1 MSFSR
6 SSLRAW
12 SLYSRYAR
20 PSSSLTTNICAI
32 AARNSTKPTYST
44 HITRTIE
51 TSLKSPPLA
60 SSRLQWRS
68 YARFKRYTMDQALVN
83 DLKSQPRDDLL
94 FRNGGS
100 DTEASMPKTR
110 TAYIALGSNLGDRVA
125 MIEQACREMDARGIR
140 VKRTS
145 SLWETEPMY
154 VLDQDRFV
162 NGACEVE
169 TELDPLPL
177 LDALQDIEKAMGR
190 KKIIDKGPRN
200 IDLDV
205 LLYENETVSHPR
217 LQVPHPLIAE
227 REFVLRPLAELIP
240 HRALD
245 AKRPWKLVQD
255 YLNELPPPTSG
266 SLEPLSTLTPL
277 RAAVTPLH
285 ALRSARSTQVMA
297 ILNVTPD
304 SFSDGGLHLPSSE
317 TRVQTE
323 TSQVTET
330 DDLSSLSSPPSPAY
344 LASLRSTI
352 QHFIASGA
360 TLIDVGGQS
369 TAPGAPEVS
378 VSEELSRVLP
388 AIQLIRSMPE
398 AAHVSISVDTYR
410 AAVAEASVAAGA
422 DIVNDVSAGLLDDA
436 MLPTVARLGC
446 TVCLMH
452 MRGTPATMSRM
463 NEYPDGLIP
472 TLAEELR
479 ERVAAAE
486 DAGIRR
492 WRIVL
497 DPGMGFA
504 KVGDQNLEILRHM
517 PELRRW
523 PGLEGLPWLLGSS
536 RKSFVGKITGVSNPG
551 DRSYGTA
558 ATVAAA
564 VQGGADIVRVHDVLE
579 MAQVVKMADAIFRY

>member
-1 MSFSR
+1 MATR
-6 SSLRAW
+6 
-12 SLYSRYAR
+12 R
-20 PSSSLTTNICAI
+20 PT
-32 AARNSTKPTYST
+32 
-44 HITRTIE
+44 
-51 TSLKSPPLA
+51 PP
-60 SSRLQWRS
+60 
-68 YARFKRYTMDQALVN
+68 KI
-83 DLKSQPRDDLL
+83 
-94 FRNGGS
+94 
-100 DTEASMPKTR
+100 R

-125 MIEQACREMDARGIR
+125 MIEQACNQMDACGIK

-169 TELDPLPL
+169 TELEPLAL
-177 LDALQDIEKAMGR
+177 LDALQGIEKAMGR
-190 KKIIDKGPRN
+190 RKIIDKGPRN
-200 IDLDV
+200 IDLDI

-217 LQVPHPLIAE
+217 LQIPHSLIAE

-245 AKRPWKLVQD
+245 ATRPWKLVQD
-255 YLNELPPPTSG
+255 YLNELPPPTIG
-266 SLEPLSTLTPL
+266 HTEPLSTLTPL
-277 RAAVTPLH
+277 YAPDASLRP
-285 ALRSARSTQVMA
+285 LRSARPTQVMA

-304 SFSDGGLHLPSSE
+304 SFSDGGVHLPPS
-317 TRVQTE
+317 RVESQTMAE
-323 TSQVTET
+323 EQKNEAAYQV
-330 DDLSSLSSPPSPAY
+330 SLSSPPSPTY

-360 TLIDVGGQS
+360 TMIDVGGQS

-388 AIQLIRSMPE
+388 AISLIRSMPE
-398 AAHVSISVDTYR
+398 AKHVSVSIDTYR
-410 AAVAEASVAAGA
+410 AAVAEAAVAEGA

-436 MLPTVARLGC
+436 MLPTMARLGC

-452 MRGTPATMSRM
+452 MRGTPATMSLM
-463 NEYPDGLIP
+463 NEYPEGLIP

-486 DAGIRR
+486 QAGIRR
-492 WRIVL
+492 WRIIL

-517 PELRRW
+517 PELKRW

-536 RKSFVGKITGVSNPG
+536 RKSFIGKITGVTKPG
-551 DRSYGTA
+551 DRIHGTA
-558 ATVAAA
+558 ATVTAA

>member
-1 MSFSR
+1 
-6 SSLRAW
+6 
-12 SLYSRYAR
+12 
-20 PSSSLTTNICAI
+20 
-32 AARNSTKPTYST
+32 
-44 HITRTIE
+44 
-51 TSLKSPPLA
+51 
-60 SSRLQWRS
+60 
-68 YARFKRYTMDQALVN
+68 MDQALVN

-94 FRNGGS
+94 FRNGDSKAGV
-100 DTEASMPKTR
+100 PKIR
-110 TAYIALGSNLGDRVA
+110 TAYIALGSNMGDRVA
-125 MIEQACREMDARGIR
+125 MIEQACYQMDTRGIK

-169 TELDPLPL
+169 TELEPLAL

-190 KKIIDKGPRN
+190 RKIIDKGPRN
-200 IDLDV
+200 IDLDI
-205 LLYENETVSHPR
+205 LMYEDETVSLPR

-245 AKRPWKLVQD
+245 AKRPWKLIQD
-255 YLNELPPPTSG
+255 YLNELPPPTTG
-266 SLEPLSTLTPL
+266 HAETLSTLTPL
-277 RAAVTPLH
+277 RPYVTPLH
-285 ALRSARSTQVMA
+285 ALRSTRPTQIMA

-304 SFSDGGLHLPSSE
+304 SFSDGGVHLPPLEIQS
-317 TRVQTE
+317 QTE
-323 TSQVTET
+323 AEQDNKTARDIS
-330 DDLSSLSSPPSPAY
+330 LSSLPSPSY

-360 TLIDVGGQS
+360 TMIDVGGQS

-378 VSEELSRVLP
+378 ISEELCRVLP
-388 AIQLIRSMPE
+388 AISLIRSMPE
-398 AAHVSISVDTYR
+398 AEHVSISVDTYR
-410 AAVAEASVAAGA
+410 AAVAEAAVAAGA

-436 MLPTVARLGC
+436 MLPTIARLGC

-452 MRGTPATMSRM
+452 MRGTPATMSSM
-463 NEYPDGLIP
+463 NEYPEGLIP

-479 ERVAAAE
+479 ERVNAAE
-486 DAGIRR
+486 QAGIRR
-492 WRIVL
+492 WRIIL

-504 KVGDQNLEILRHM
+504 KVGDQNLEILRHV

-536 RKSFVGKITGVSNPG
+536 RKSFIGKITGVTKPG
-551 DRSYGTA
+551 DRIHGTA
-558 ATVAAA
+558 ATVTAA

-579 MAQVVKMADAIFRY
+579 MSHVVKMADAIFRY